1 MAYMKSSLYQM
12 IRDDLKRMEGQR
24 ETVKAGFME
33 KRMPK
38 SVPISKLHVN
48 PDDEFTFPNIG
59 PNDSI
64 VENYSQIARRN
75 REMNLN
81 VYPEP
86 IIVNRLKMGDYLI
99 LNGHHR
105 WAGAVK
111 AGVPKVRILVTDPDK
126 VN

>member
-1 MAYMKSSLYQM
+1 
-12 IRDDLKRMEGQR
+12 
-24 ETVKAGFME
+24 
-33 KRMPK
+33 
-38 SVPISKLHVN
+38 
-48 PDDEFTFPNIG
+48 
-59 PNDSI
+59 
-64 VENYSQIARRN
+64 
-75 REMNLN
+75 MNLN